1 VVFAALVH
9 VSLSAPSA
17 HDSAPPPPPPPPPPV
32 VCPAPPPKPPPP
44 PPPPPAAAA
53 AAVQLPRMHV
63 RTRTHSRAHV
73 RRLHT
78 TSRYIDSVVNEK
90 QIMVVTERVTPL
102 AEHLSEDRNVLAIS
116 WGLHQIAKAIGF
128 LVDSQM
134 THCNICLSS
143 IFVDGSGEWK
153 VSIPTIS
160 LASLMCLCQDE

>member
-1 VVFAALVH
+1 MFAALVH

-17 HDSAPPPPPPPPPPV
+17 HDRAPPPP
-32 VCPAPPPKPPPP
+32 
-44 PPPPPAAAA
+44 